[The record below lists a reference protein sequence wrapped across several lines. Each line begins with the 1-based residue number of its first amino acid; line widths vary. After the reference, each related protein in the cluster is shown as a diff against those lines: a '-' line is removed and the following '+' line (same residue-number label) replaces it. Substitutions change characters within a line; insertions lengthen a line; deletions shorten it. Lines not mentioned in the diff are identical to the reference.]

1 MIEKRGWHM
10 ERILVLDSTLREG
23 EQAPNVRFSVQQA
36 MEIAHGLD
44 AFGVDFIEVSPIVSE
59 RSMQVTKGI
68 MQMGA
73 KANPI
78 LHGRATKADIDSL
91 LSFSPEWVALYLS
104 TSDVHLE
111 HKLHMS
117 RDAAKGRAVE
127 AIEYA
132 KAHGLKLRFTCE
144 DASRSNAAYLV
155 EMVKIAHEAGADRIS
170 ITDTVGAMTPSS
182 MFSLVQLVHD
192 AVPNAQLDVH
202 CHNDLGLALAN
213 ALAGVEAGATCIH
226 ACINGAG
233 ERAGVPKLAEVAL
246 ALQVLYGQRSEL
258 KIETLP
264 ALSKMFSDFTGLHND
279 AFSPV
284 VGENVF
290 RHKGGTHLGAVLRSG
305 GKAYE
310 AFSPE
315 SVGRKRRL
323 VIGEYSGKNV
333 LHYLSN
339 ELHLGLSEQQIAR
352 AVARLKEKEGDIFEF
367 EL

>member
-192 AVPNAQLDVH
+192 AVPNA
-202 CHNDLGLALAN
+202 
-213 ALAGVEAGATCIH
+213 
-226 ACINGAG
+226 
-233 ERAGVPKLAEVAL
+233 
-246 ALQVLYGQRSEL
+246 
-258 KIETLP
+258 
-264 ALSKMFSDFTGLHND
+264 
-279 AFSPV
+279 
-284 VGENVF
+284 
-290 RHKGGTHLGAVLRSG
+290 
-305 GKAYE
+305 
-310 AFSPE
+310 
-315 SVGRKRRL
+315 
-323 VIGEYSGKNV
+323 
-333 LHYLSN
+333 
-339 ELHLGLSEQQIAR
+339 
-352 AVARLKEKEGDIFEF
+352 
-367 EL
+367 